1 MIELKRESTTTEFKR
16 EYTADISKTVIAFAN
31 TDGGEI
37 FIGVAD
43 DGTVVGVDDADEI
56 MLRTMNS
63 IRDAVRPDVTMFIDC
78 EQKIEKG
85 KSVIAITVQRGTAPP
100 YYLARKGIRPE
111 GVYVRQGPSTV
122 PATQSMILKMI
133 RETGGES
140 YERTRSLEQ
149 ELTFEFASKVFKD
162 ENIKFGTEQKRS
174 LGIIGEDGAF
184 SNLGL
189 FISDQCRHTAKAAVF
204 DGTGK
209 TLLKDRIEFSGSLLK
224 QADEIFAY
232 IDRLNRTS
240 SEFSGL
246 RRIDKRDFPREAVR
260 EALLNAIVHRDY
272 SYSGSTLISIFEDRI
287 EFVSLGG
294 LPKGIAYSDLMLGV
308 SVLRNER
315 LGDIFYRLHLIEAY
329 GIGMPKIMDSYS
341 HFRVKP
347 TIDVSEN
354 AFRITLPNTN
364 FTSRVG
370 EDRDRLT
377 HDERRV
383 MDYIALNDNAG
394 RKDLQAELGLSQ
406 SKAVR
411 LLRTLT
417 EKEMIAVNGRGKNT
431 RYTAKE
437 K

>member
-1 MIELKRESTTTEFKR
+1 MKSESTTTEFKR

-43 DGTVVGVDDADEI
+43 DGTVVGVEDADEI

-78 EQKIEKG
+78 EQEIENG
-85 KSVIAITVQRGTAPP
+85 KNVILITVQRGTASP

-122 PATQSMILKMI
+122 PATENMILKMI

-149 ELTFEFASKVFKD
+149 ALTFEFASKVFKD

-174 LGIIGEDGAF
+174 LGIIGDDGAF

-189 FISDQCRHTAKAAVF
+189 LISDQCRHTAKAAVF
-204 DGTGK
+204 EGTGK

-232 IDRLNRTS
+232 IDRSNRTS

-315 LGDIFYRLHLIEAY
+315 LADIFYRLHLIEAY
-329 GIGMPKIMDSYS
+329 GIGMPKIMDSYR

-347 TIDVSEN
+347 SIDVSEN

-370 EDRDRLT
+370 EDRHRLA
-377 HDERRV
+377 HDERMV
-383 MDYIALNDNAG
+383 MDYIVLNDNAG
-394 RKDLQAELGLSQ
+394 RKDIQAELELSQ
-406 SKAVR
+406 SKAIR
-411 LLRTLT
+411 LLRALI
-417 EKEMIAVNGRGKNT
+417 EKGVIAANGRGKNT
-431 RYTAKE
+431 RYTTRNE
-437 K
+437 

>member
-1 MIELKRESTTTEFKR
+1 MKCEDTTAEFKR
-16 EYTADISKTVIAFAN
+16 EYTADICKTVIAFAN

-43 DGTVVGVDDADEI
+43 DGTVVGVEDTDEI
-56 MLRTMNS
+56 MLRAMNS
-63 IRDAVRPDVTMFIDC
+63 IRDAVRPDVTMFINC
-78 EQKIEKG
+78 EQKIENEKN
-85 KSVIAITVQRGTAPP
+85 VIIVTVQRGTAPP

-122 PATQSMILKMI
+122 PATESMILKMI

-174 LGIIGEDGAF
+174 LGIIGDDGAF

-189 FISDQCRHTAKAAVF
+189 LISDQCRHTVKAALF
-204 DGTGK
+204 EGTGK

-246 RRIDKRDFPREAVR
+246 RRVDKRDFPREAVR

-315 LGDIFYRLHLIEAY
+315 LADIFYRLHLIEAY

-347 TIDVSEN
+347 SIDVSEN

-370 EDRDRLT
+370 EDRGRLAY
-377 HDERRV
+377 DERRV
-383 MDYIALNDNAG
+383 IDYLVLNDSAG
-394 RKDLQAELGLSQ
+394 RKDIQAELGLSQ

-411 LLRTLT
+411 LLRSLI
-417 EKEMIAVNGRGKNT
+417 EKEMITANGRGKNT
-431 RYTAKE
+431 RYTTSDKQGI
-437 K
+437 

>member
-1 MIELKRESTTTEFKR
+1 MKIERPTAEFKR
-16 EYTADISKTVIAFAN
+16 EYTADINKTVVAFAN

-43 DGTVVGVDDADEI
+43 DGTVVGVEDADEI

-78 EQKIEKG
+78 ERKIENG
-85 KSVIAITVQRGTAPP
+85 KSVILITVQRGTAPP

-122 PATQSMILKMI
+122 PATESVILKMI

-149 ELTFEFASKVFKD
+149 DLTFEFASKVFKD
-162 ENIKFGTEQKRS
+162 ENIKFGQEQKRS
-174 LGIIGEDGAF
+174 LGIIGDDGAF

-189 FISDQCRHTAKAAVF
+189 LISDQCRHTVKAALF
-204 DGTGK
+204 EGMGK
-209 TLLKDRIEFSGSLLK
+209 TLLKDRIEFSGSILK
-224 QADEIFAY
+224 QADEIYSY

-260 EALLNAIVHRDY
+260 ESLLNAIVHRDY
-272 SYSGSTLISIFEDRI
+272 SYSGSNLISIFEDRI

-315 LGDIFYRLHLIEAY
+315 LADIFYRLHLIEAY

-341 HFRVKP
+341 HFRVNP
-347 TIDVSEN
+347 SIDVSEN

-370 EDRDRLT
+370 EDMNRLAY
-377 HDERRV
+377 DERKV
-383 MDYIALNDNAG
+383 MDYIAQNDNTG
-394 RKDLQAELGLSQ
+394 RKDIQAELGLSQ

-411 LLRTLT
+411 ILRTLI
-417 EKEMIAVNGRGKNT
+417 EKEMIAVNGRGKNIRYMT
-431 RYTAKE
+431 RCK
-437 K
+437 